1 MISLR
6 VRNIILSVILG
17 LAILGAVGMLCYV
30 IATPGSTERFT
41 EFYILGPGAKAAD
54 YLKQLEVGQ
63 EDSVIVGIVNR
74 EQETV
79 SYLVEVTIDEVT
91 NNELGPVTLEYD
103 EKWEGMLSFTPNR
116 VGNNQKVE
124 FLLYR
129 QGQNEAYQELHLWV
143 NVIEAEELS
152 Y

>member
-1 MISLR
+1 MISIG
-6 VRNIILSVILG
+6 VRNIALSVIPV
-17 LAILGAVGMLCYV
+17 LAIIGALGMLGYAIV
-30 IATPGSTERFT
+30 KPGVTEEFT
-41 EFYILGPGAKAAD
+41 EFYILGPEAKAAD
-54 YLKQLEVGQ
+54 YPRQLVVGQ
-63 EDSVIVGIVNR
+63 EGKVIAGIVNR
-74 EQETV
+74 EQETA
-79 SYLVEVTIDEVT
+79 SYGLEVIIDGVT
-91 NNELGPVTLEYD
+91 NNEAGPVTLEYG
-103 EKWEGMLSFTPNR
+103 EKWEGIVSFTPNR